1 MIIGL
6 PRELKASEDRVGL
19 TPANVSELVNAG
31 HQVLVETNAGEGSG
45 FSDEEY
51 AKAGAE
57 IKATAAEV
65 WKAEMVIKVK
75 EPLKEIGRAHV

>member
-31 HQVLVETNAGEGSG
+31 HQVLVETNAGEDLA
-45 FSDEEY
+45 FQMRNIQKQER
-51 AKAGAE
+51 K
-57 IKATAAEV
+57 
-65 WKAEMVIKVK
+65 
-75 EPLKEIGRAHV
+75 LKRLLQKYGKLKW